1 MLSNFTD
8 IQEKLFDFIKKYHTN
23 EIIRGSILF
32 VSFGLLYFFFT
43 LFIEYFLWL
52 KPGLRTLLFWAFV
65 LVELFLLFRFLILPS
80 LKLLGFRGGLSEA
93 QAAKIIGAHFS
104 EVDDKLLNIIQLK
117 NEKEPTELILASI
130 EQKSGEIQLIPFK
143 RAVNFKE
150 NRKYLKYL
158 IIPLIIAVFPFLTG
172 NKNLFSGSFDRV
184 VHHRQSFQPPAPFY
198 FKLSNRDLRVIEG
211 KKLELKAEIIGDII
225 PEEVTVNVDG
235 NTYFMQKE
243 SENRF
248 VYVFESVTEPF
259 SFDLR
264 ANREVSES
272 FDVTV
277 VRTPIIT
284 DFEME
289 INYPA
294 YTGLRREALAN
305 TGNATVPE
313 GSIISWKL
321 RTKSTEQLHFIQD
334 QETREFE
341 KKEEDLFLY
350 KKGIVESTSY
360 RISSSNKDLKGFEN
374 LDYRLE
380 VIKDALPEIQVKSD
394 IDSISR
400 GEASFFGTISD
411 DYGLT
416 KLEVLYRPA
425 DQEAFSKQFIEIEN
439 GTLQN
444 FFYSFPN
451 DMQLLPEKTYEIV
464 FVVYDNN
471 AVRGSRS
478 NRTGSFFYNQLS
490 AEEETREILKEQED
504 NLRELQQ
511 NQKGNKQTNQSLE
524 NLDKNLRTQEG
535 LNWNNKKEIENYL
548 ERQMQ
553 YQKMLEKNTDKILD
567 NLEDLKIESED
578 ENLKEQQEELKNR
591 LEEIKDLEEKQRL
604 LDELKALTEKLE
616 KEGLLENLEKL
627 NSLNEQQ
634 EKSLER
640 ILEMTKRFYVEKKYT
655 DIQRKLENMA
665 KEQESLSN
673 DPAENKSE
681 SQQKLNDKFDEIRK
695 ELQQIDKDNKNL
707 KVPLDLPATK
717 TEEQEIK
724 SSMEEAKEELQKD
737 SEANMKSA
745 KQNQKEAAN
754 KMKKMAQKMDQ
765 GMMEMQMEMIDENI
779 EDLGRILNNLL
790 VFSFDQE
797 ALMVSLEQA
806 QENSADFPEKLKK
819 QQILKEYFEHIDD
832 SLYTLSLRVVQITGQ
847 VQKQVAGAHYNI
859 DKSLEQLSDAKVREA
874 MVNQQYTMTA
884 ANDLADL
891 LSNILNDLKNAQSS
905 SGKGKSK
912 ESISLPDIIQKQK
925 ELLDKMEGEL
935 KKQSGMEKN
944 KEMMSEAQYKIF
956 QEQSRLRKELND
968 LMKQEG
974 MQADDIKRIDKD
986 MDQLE
991 RMLLEKGIDKQTLDK
1006 MRSFNYELLKLEL
1019 ATERQGNDEKRKAN
1033 SNQKV
1038 FTVPDLKRE
1047 EQMLKYLNTNDVL
1060 IRQSLPLQPFYQT
1073 KVKEY
1078 FKED

>member
-1 MLSNFTD
+1 MNHFRE
-8 IQEKLFDFIKKYHTN
+8 IEQKLFDFIKKYHTN

-52 KPGLRTLLFWAFV
+52 KTGLRTLLFWVFV
-65 LVELFLLFRFLILPS
+65 LVEFFLLLWFLILPS
-80 LKLLGFRGGLSEA
+80 LKLLGFKGGLSEA
-93 QAAKIIGAHFS
+93 QAAKIIGAHFL

-117 NEKEPTELILASI
+117 NEKKPTDLILASI
-130 EQKSGEIQLIPFK
+130 EQKSSEIQLVPFK
-143 RAVNFKE
+143 RAINFKE
-150 NRKYLKYL
+150 NRKYLKFL
-158 IIPLIIAVFPFLTG
+158 MIPLIIAVFPFLTG

-184 VHHRQSFQPPAPFY
+184 VHHRQSYQPPAPFY
-198 FKLSNRDLRVIEG
+198 FKLSNNDLRVIEG
-211 KKLELKAEIIGDII
+211 KKLEVRAEIIGDII
-225 PEEVTVNVDG
+225 PEEITINVDG
-235 NTYFMQKE
+235 NTHFMQKE
-243 SENRF
+243 RENRF
-248 VYVFESVTEPF
+248 VYVFESVTESF

-264 ANREVSES
+264 ANRVVSES
-272 FDVTV
+272 FDVTAI
-277 VRTPIIT
+277 RTPNIT

-294 YTGLRREALAN
+294 YTGLKREALSN

-313 GSIISWKL
+313 GSVISWKL
-321 RTKSTEQLHFIQD
+321 KSKSTDQLQFIQN
-334 QETREFE
+334 QEARDFE
-341 KKEEDLFLY
+341 KKSEDFFIY
-350 KKGIVESTSY
+350 KKGILESTSY
-360 RISSSNKDLKGFEN
+360 RISSSNKELNGFEN
-374 LDYRLE
+374 LDYRIE
-380 VIKDALPEIQVKSD
+380 VINDALPEIQVKSD

-400 GEASFFGTISD
+400 GEASFLGTISD

-425 DQEAFSKQFIEIEN
+425 KQEVFSKQLIEIEK

-451 DMQLLPEKTYEIV
+451 DLQLLPEKTYEIV

-471 AVRGSRS
+471 AVRGNRAS
-478 NRTGSFFYNQLS
+478 RTGSFFYNQLS
-490 AEEETREILKEQED
+490 EEEETREILKEQED

-511 NQKGNKQTNQSLE
+511 NQKGNKQTHQSLD
-524 NLDKNLRTQEG
+524 NLNRNVKTQEG
-535 LNWNNKKEIENYL
+535 LNWNNRKEIEKYL

-553 YQKMLEKNTDKILD
+553 YQKMLDKNTDKILD
-567 NLEDLKIESED
+567 NLEDLKIEKED
-578 ENLKEQQEELKNR
+578 DNLKEQKEELKNR
-591 LEEIKDLEEKQRL
+591 LEELKELDEKQRL
-604 LDELKALTEKLE
+604 LDELKVLTEKME

-640 ILEMTKRFYVEKKYT
+640 IVEMAKRFYVEKKYR
-655 DIQRKLENMA
+655 DIQRKVENIA
-665 KEQESLSN
+665 KEQESLSK
-673 DPAENKSE
+673 DPAESKVE
-681 SQQKLNDKFDEIRK
+681 SQQKLNERFDEIK
-695 ELQQIDKDNKNL
+695 EELQQLDKDNKNL
-707 KVPLDLPATK
+707 KAPLDLPSTK
-717 TEEQEIK
+717 TDEQEIK
-724 SSMEEAKEELQKD
+724 NNMKRAKEELEKE
-737 SEANMKSA
+737 SGANLKSA

-779 EDLGRILNNLL
+779 EDLERILNNLL
-790 VFSFDQE
+790 IFSFDQE

-806 QENSADFPEKLKK
+806 QENSADFPEKLKR
-819 QQILKEYFEHIDD
+819 QQVLKEYFEHIDD
-832 SLYTLSLRVVQITGQ
+832 SLYTLSLRLVQITGE
-847 VQKQVAGAHYNI
+847 VQRQVAGAHYNI

-891 LSNILNDLKNAQSS
+891 LSNILNDLKNAHNSG
-905 SGKGKSK
+905 GKGKSK
-912 ESISLPDIIQKQK
+912 QSFSLPDIIKKQK
-925 ELLDKMEGEL
+925 ELLDKMENVL
-935 KKQSGMEKN
+935 KRQSGMEEN

-956 QEQSRLRKELND
+956 QEQSQLRKELND

-974 MQADDIKRIDKD
+974 IQADDMKKINND
-986 MDQLE
+986 MDQME

-1006 MRSFNYELLKLEL
+1006 MRSFNYELLKLEQ
-1019 ATERQGNDEKRKAN
+1019 ATEKQGNDENRKAN

-1038 FTVPDLKRE
+1038 FTAPDLKRE

-1060 IRQSLPLQPFYQT
+1060 IRQSLPLQPFYQS

-1078 FKED
+1078 FKEE